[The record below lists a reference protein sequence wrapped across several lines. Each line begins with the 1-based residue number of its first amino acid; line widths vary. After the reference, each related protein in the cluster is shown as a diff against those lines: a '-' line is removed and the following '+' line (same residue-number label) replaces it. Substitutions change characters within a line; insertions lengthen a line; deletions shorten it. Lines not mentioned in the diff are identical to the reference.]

1 MNSPSDWELQTKLWW
16 RSQWWLKESCNWRS
30 FQEFLGSCYC
40 LEKITWPKEFLKTP
54 PIAAIKIGVQ
64 IAWSR
69 GFQQFQVESD
79 SQVVAITLLTTGCP
93 TYHPCFS
100 LTQEILKF
108 LELGGSISWHHALR
122 EGNQVADCLAKFGLS
137 YLTRLKKIVNSP
149 IWKRTRA

>member
-1 MNSPSDWELQTKLWW
+1 MPINGDLKKTAIGGIFRNSLGHVIL
-16 RSQWWLKESCNWRS
+16 S
-30 FQEFLGSCYC
+30 FSADIGFCFVMASNSL
-40 LEKITWPKEFLKTP
+40 LE
-54 PIAAIKIGVQ
+54 VV
-64 IAWSR
+64 
-69 GFQQFQVESD
+69 FQVETD
-79 SQVVAITLLTTGCP
+79 SQIAITLLTTGCP

-149 IWKRTRA
+149 I

>member
-1 MNSPSDWELQTKLWW
+1 M
-16 RSQWWLKESCNWRS
+16 
-30 FQEFLGSCYC
+30 
-40 LEKITWPKEFLKTP
+40 
-54 PIAAIKIGVQ
+54 
-64 IAWSR
+64 
-69 GFQQFQVESD
+69 VESEEAEEMRTRVKDIAEKARRAVEKETD
-79 SQVVAITLLTTGCP
+79 SQIAITLLTTGCP

-149 IWKRTRA
+149 I